1 MTARCP
7 YVLLAV
13 LAACACVAGCE
24 RAQARAS
31 ESKAPASES
40 KAPAPESA
48 AAASEPAA
56 SASESAAPAPAS
68 APDPQAAQRRH
79 VEQMRTAAKRNGH
92 GGKQL
97 ARVQKMLRDLEN
109 SARAALPADATP
121 EQVRAELEGNP
132 KKYPAYRQLVLAA
145 AESRTEMKNNYS
157 QAQKSIRAYHMQRKV
172 AEGRARGAATAEK

>member
-13 LAACACVAGCE
+13 LAACACVAGCD
-24 RAQARAS
+24 RAQAR
-31 ESKAPASES
+31 ASES

-48 AAASEPAA
+48 AAASEPAASA

-109 SARAALPADATP
+109 CARAALPADATP

-132 KKYPAYRQLVLAA
+132 QKYPAYRQLVLAA
-145 AESRTEMKNNYS
+145 AEFRTEMKNNHS
-157 QAQKSIRAYHMQRKV
+157 QAQKSIRAYHMQRKI